1 MVVNLI
7 KVTLDNL
14 RHSLRDCF
22 RLGYGLPD
30 SLRDSLRDSPHD
42 SLRESPH
49 DSLRDVTSSFN
60 SWAIWATTQQA
71 NAHQKVELSIRWV
84 VFQDKYALEL
94 CHKFDSLVKVS
105 RASLILII

>member
-14 RHSLRDCF
+14 RHSLRDWF
-22 RLGYGLPD
+22 RYCLPD
-30 SLRDSLRDSPHD
+30 SLRDSLT
-42 SLRESPH
+42 ENPH

-94 CHKFDSLVKVS
+94 CHKSDSLVKVS